1 MSTSIETMNKILN
14 FYSEKKNIYNMKM
27 EYIDSRE
34 GKRFMMISYYRD
46 RYSRPINKLDIS
58 IIWKENGGEWIKSEE
73 NCIAMRNQ
81 ENQFGVFQYDEL
93 EFFDRLGM
101 KICDEASHET
111 GQFIE
116 DWWGAKQKV

>member
-1 MSTSIETMNKILN
+1 MVTSIEMMNKILN

-27 EYIDSRE
+27 EYIDSKD

-46 RYSRPINKLDIS
+46 QYSRPINKLDVS
-58 IIWKENGGEWIKSEE
+58 IIWVEENGLCSKSDE

-81 ENQFGVFQYDEL
+81 LNQFGVFQYDEL

-111 GQFIE
+111 GQLIE